1 MEKLLVTLN
10 KPVTLNATRELR
22 HQLEQLI
29 RASIEEKV
37 LGRRVLLCLSE
48 VLNNLVLHAGPQTR
62 DKGQRAAQNMTLR
75 FTQLQDGWRLEVIDD
90 GDPWDPTLYQP
101 PASDEDPRLRSV
113 GRGIELLRSQCD
125 HLEYWPGG
133 ASDHNRLRLSWGET
147 TKSKPSILIVDDDP
161 TLLRLY
167 AAYLAKKY
175 KVGVAAS
182 AEQAVEKLKCK
193 KVDLVISDINM
204 PQMSGLG
211 LCEQIHLNRHTET
224 LPFIFLSAYDNTHLQ
239 QRANGLGVDDYLCK
253 PVDKHRL
260 TSSIERV
267 LSRSKKIRQQLSKH
281 LNKNITN
288 SLPIRLPRQVHTWE
302 LAMAQLNGGTGGGD
316 LLLHKVGESHL
327 RLLLADI
334 MGHDD
339 SAKFFAHACGAY
351 LHGLLQAQEDS
362 TSASPL
368 LEVLSNFALQDQLLS
383 KITLTCCSAL
393 LLPEGEIKLAAAG
406 HPPPLL
412 INPEGVT
419 PIATSGMLPGL
430 VKNTEYQDSHV
441 TLHVGERLALYT
453 DGLFDSSADAVVR
466 EKNEQAIKTALAATL
481 DLPIEIALNKVMAT
495 FQSMTGTDIKDD
507 VLLLLLERSQKDP
520 SPDQNSADKA
530 TIVSEQLH

>member
-1 MEKLLVTLN
+1 MDKVLVTLN
-10 KPVTLNATRELR
+10 EPVTLGGTRELR

-29 RASIEEKV
+29 SVSIEERT
-37 LGRRVLLCLSE
+37 LARRILLCLSE
-48 VLNNLVLHAGPQTR
+48 ALNNLVLHAGPQTR
-62 DKGQRAAQNMTLR
+62 DKREHAAQTMTLR
-75 FTQLQDGWRLEVIDD
+75 FAQIQDGWKLEIIDD
-90 GDPWDPTLYQP
+90 GDPWDPTLYEAP
-101 PASDEDPRLRSV
+101 TSDEDPRMRSA

-125 HLEYWPGG
+125 QLQYWPRGD
-133 ASDHNRLRLSWGET
+133 SEKNRLCFSWGGP
-147 TKSKPSILIVDDDP
+147 TKARASILIVDDDP

-167 AAYLAKKY
+167 SAYLAKKY
-175 KVGVAAS
+175 KVGVATS
-182 AEQAVEKLKCK
+182 AEQAVEKLKYK
-193 KVDLVISDINM
+193 KIDLVISDINM

-211 LCEQIHLNRHTET
+211 LCEKMQLNRHTET
-224 LPFIFLSAYDNTHLQ
+224 LPFIFLSAYDNSHLQ
-239 QRANGLGVDDYLCK
+239 KRANGLGVDDYLRK

-288 SLPIRLPRQVHTWE
+288 SLPIRLPRQAHDWG

-316 LLLHKVGESHL
+316 LLLHKVGDSHL

-368 LEVLSNFALQDQLLS
+368 LEKLSNFALQDQLLS

-412 INPEGVT
+412 INPKGVR

-430 VKNTEYQDSHV
+430 VNNTEYQDSYV
-441 TLHVGERLALYT
+441 KLHAGERLALYT
-453 DGLFDSSADAVVR
+453 DGLFDSSADALVR
-466 EKNEQAIKTALAATL
+466 EKNERAIKIALAATL
-481 DLPIEIALNKVMAT
+481 EQPIEKALEKVMAT
-495 FQSMTGTDIKDD
+495 FQHLTGTAIKDD
-507 VLLLLLERSQKDP
+507 VLLVLIERS
-520 SPDQNSADKA
+520 
-530 TIVSEQLH
+530 